1 MLEAT
6 SESYSCLLSYNLDI
20 NSYGMAAD
28 FHKIE
33 QVRKFLKN
41 NCDTQYLQ
49 AEFEIN
55 TMDVL
60 CLLFFI
66 SLAL

>member
-1 MLEAT
+1 
-6 SESYSCLLSYNLDI
+6 
-20 NSYGMAAD
+20 MAAE

-33 QVRKFLKN
+33 QVRKILKN

-55 TMDVL
+55 NMDVL